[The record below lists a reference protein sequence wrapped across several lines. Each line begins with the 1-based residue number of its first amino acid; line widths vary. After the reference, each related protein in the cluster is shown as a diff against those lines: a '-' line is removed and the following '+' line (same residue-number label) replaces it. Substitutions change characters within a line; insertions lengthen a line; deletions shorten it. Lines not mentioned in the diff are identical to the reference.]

1 MEVTE
6 LEEEAEEVECE
17 LCRGDGKILC
27 ESCGG
32 ADDSVCKYCQN
43 GVHRIMLGESIS
55 EIGPV

>member
-1 MEVTE
+1 MTE

-43 GVHRIMLGESIS
+43 GVHRVMLGKLI
-55 EIGPV
+55 IQIRPAC